1 MQAPG
6 TLLDP
11 SFLTPRLKTAPSKFL
26 YSNIRKFPIF
36 SQEKTVLIFQGMETP
51 TKKIV
56 IFEEE
61 LSKTQKPKFLIFVQ
75 KMF

>member
-36 SQEKTVLIFQGMETP
+36 SQEKTVLIFQGMET
-51 TKKIV
+51 
-56 IFEEE
+56 
-61 LSKTQKPKFLIFVQ
+61 LPKNCFI
-75 KMF
+75 